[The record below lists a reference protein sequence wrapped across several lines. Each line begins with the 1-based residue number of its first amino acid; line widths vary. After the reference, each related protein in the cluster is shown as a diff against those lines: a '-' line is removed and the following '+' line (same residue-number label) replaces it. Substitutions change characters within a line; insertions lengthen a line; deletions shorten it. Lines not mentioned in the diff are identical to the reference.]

1 MSNLKEILGFGIAG
15 NFAQHLEQ
23 AGEAADFEGLVRK
36 DGAPKGIFPFYA
48 PNNSSFL
55 GRYPLSS
62 KILEI
67 PKNSSVQAEPEIA
80 LRLALDYDKN
90 GICDIKALSFMSFN
104 DASIRGVKAP
114 KISHKKNFSSASK
127 GAGNEIAINSFE
139 SGGICDDFSLVSFL
153 RSDGEFMQY
162 GECAKLVKY
171 GYFYSK
177 LLEWTKITLNTQK
190 DEAVLEHLAPFF
202 ASKPKQILLTL
213 GATRYQPN
221 MENRYLKADD
231 EIYIIAFNHK
241 KFNLDE
247 ITKLAKNDEIIANN
261 DISILK
267 QKVVENG

>member
-1 MSNLKEILGFGIAG
+1 MSDFKDILGFGIAG

-23 AGEAADFEGLVRK
+23 AGEAADFATLAREQGE
-36 DGAPKGIFPFYA
+36 PKGIFPFYI
-48 PNNSSFL
+48 PGNSSFL
-55 GRYPLSS
+55 GRYPLNS

-80 LRLALDYDKN
+80 LRLALSYDKN

-114 KISHKKNFSSASK
+114 KISHKKNFSSASR

-139 SGGICDDFSLVSFL
+139 NGGICDDFSLVSFL
-153 RSDGEFMQY
+153 RSGAEFVQY
-162 GECAKLVKY
+162 GECAKLVEY

-177 LLEWTKITLNTQK
+177 LLEWIKITLNTQK

-202 ASKPKQILLTL
+202 ASKPEQILLAL

-221 MENRYLKADD
+221 MENRYFKAND

-241 KFNLDE
+241 KFSLDE
-247 ITKLAKNDEIIANN
+247 ISKLAKNDAIIANN
-261 DISILK
+261 DISVLK